1 MFKHI
6 LVPTDLS
13 PRSKNAIKK
22 AIQIAHQFNSR
33 ITILNVHEEFMDKDE
48 MEMLRVSVNE
58 IQAKFRE
65 IALEAKSEI
74 KSMLAKL
81 HTEDIKIEIILREGT
96 PSKEILTFA
105 IETDADLIVMGTN
118 GKDNLTDYILGT
130 TAENVVSKSDCP
142 VLVVPV
148 I

>member
-1 MFKHI
+1 MFKNI
-6 LVPTDLS
+6 IIASDLS
-13 PRSKNAIKK
+13 PK
-22 AIQIAHQFNSR
+22 AIFAARKAVQIAHQFNSN
-33 ITILNVHEEFMDKDE
+33 IFLLNVHEEFMDKDE

-58 IQAKFRE
+58 IQDKFRE

-81 HTEDIKIEIILREGT
+81 HTEDINIEIILREGT
-96 PSKEILTFA
+96 PSKEISTFA
-105 IETDADLIVMGTN
+105 NEIDADLIVMGTN

-130 TAENVVSKSDCP
+130 TAENVISKSDCP